1 MITSLR
7 DQILQE
13 VTRLGRQLR
22 PSSDIASAVDLLT
35 FAHNIQCEA
44 TVANC
49 LRFISSRNAYSSV
62 IVSNGSLE
70 NLSTLLEQQNVE
82 LDLRFKLMGL
92 ILKREMK
99 ELVPHPTTEK
109 KEAWED
115 VMTIANELIKF
126 KM

>member
-1 MITSLR
+1 
-7 DQILQE
+7 
-13 VTRLGRQLR
+13 VK
-22 PSSDIASAVDLLT
+22 
-35 FAHNIQCEA
+35 
-44 TVANC
+44 
-49 LRFISSRNAYSSV
+49 
-62 IVSNGSLE
+62 
-70 NLSTLLEQQNVE
+70 

-109 KEAWED
+109 KEAWDD

>member
-1 MITSLR
+1 M
-7 DQILQE
+7 QE

-22 PSSDIASAVDLLT
+22 PSTDTASVVDLLA
-35 FAHNIQCEA
+35 FAHSIQCEA
-44 TVANC
+44 AVANS

-62 IVSNGSLE
+62 IISNGSLE
-70 NLSTLLEQQNVE
+70 NLSKLLEQQQVK

-109 KEAWED
+109 KEAWDD